1 MPEVNRRKALLSGA
15 ALAATGAAI
24 APAAATAPATPP
36 QEQRRHPL
44 RVHVVVFD
52 GVEELDVFG
61 PLQVLGATAA
71 MGFPVAYRLVTGGRP
86 GTVSARFG
94 TRIDVPDAF
103 DPAEADVLVVPGGG
117 FRLRNGPGIWAE
129 LKDGRLPRLLREAA
143 ANERLTLYGLCTG
156 VVLLHEAGVIRNRPC
171 TTHTGAKQY
180 LRDQGADVRDARVID
195 DGNLVCAGGVSAG
208 IDGALHLMERQFG
221 SEAAVRTER
230 YLEFE
235 RRGTVLVTSG

>member
-1 MPEVNRRKALLSGA
+1 MPEANRRDALSSGA
-15 ALAATGAAI
+15 ALAATGAAT
-24 APAAATAPATPP
+24 APAAAMAVSPP
-36 QEQRRHPL
+36 QEQRPHPL

-61 PLQVLGATAA
+61 PLQVFGATAA
-71 MGFPVAYRLVTGGRP
+71 MGFPVTHRLVTSGPP
-86 GTVSARFG
+86 GPVSARFG
-94 TRIDVPDAF
+94 TRIEVPDAF
-103 DPAEADVLVVPGGG
+103 DAAEADVIVVPGGG
-117 FRLRNGPGIWAE
+117 YRLRNGPGIWAE

-143 ANERLTLYGLCTG
+143 ADERLTLYGLCTG

-180 LRDQGADVRDARVID
+180 LRDQGADVRDARVTD

-208 IDGALHLMERQFG
+208 VDGALRLMEREFG
-221 SEAAVRTER
+221 SEAAARTER